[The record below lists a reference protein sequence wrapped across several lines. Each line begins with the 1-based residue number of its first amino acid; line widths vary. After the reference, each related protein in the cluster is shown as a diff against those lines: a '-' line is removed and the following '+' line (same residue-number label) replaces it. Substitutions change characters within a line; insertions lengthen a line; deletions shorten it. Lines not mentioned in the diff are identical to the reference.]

1 MNAHWKLIDVD
12 ARLLFAEVDD
22 LGPTHT
28 RLRRCKNEG
37 SLGRYFV
44 DRSELDFDLGGLIYS
59 SWARQWIILVFVIG
73 FYSVPRR
80 WGICERIRFLFLSV
94 SFHGDATFS
103 HHGVQG

>member
-44 DRSELDFDLGGLIYS
+44 DRSELDFDLGGLI
-59 SWARQWIILVFVIG
+59 
-73 FYSVPRR
+73 
-80 WGICERIRFLFLSV
+80 
-94 SFHGDATFS
+94 
-103 HHGVQG
+103 